1 MSGCQLC
8 PRGCGVERPLSV
20 SDGGPFGVCGVGRL
34 PVVARAAPHFGEEPC
49 ISGTR
54 GAGTVFFSG
63 CTLQCVY
70 CQNHEIST
78 GRFGREVTVDR
89 LREIFDSLIAQ
100 GVHNLDLV
108 TPMHFTPA
116 VLEALERPIS
126 VPVIV
131 NTGGY
136 ENVTTLRQWK
146 GKADIYLP
154 DLKYTDDDMA
164 LRYSHA
170 ADYPEKAKA
179 AITEM
184 VRQTGPYVLDDDGL
198 MRRGVIIRHLMLPG
212 GLADTCRVIVWVAS
226 EFGNTVMFS
235 LMSQYTPVREID
247 GSPAL
252 NRRLTTREY
261 TRAMEHLEK
270 RGITAGYT
278 QALGSATVTE
288 IPAFDLTGIV

>member
-63 CTLQCVY
+63 CTLQCIY

-78 GRFGREVTVDR
+78 GRFGREVTVER

-136 ENVTTLRQWK
+136 ENVTTLRRPSTSD
-146 GKADIYLP
+146 GTNEEPRIENLALP
-154 DLKYTDDDMA
+154 ELENLLQQAIDSENYEE
-164 LRYSHA
+164 A
-170 ADYPEKAKA
+170 ARISE
-179 AITEM
+179 
-184 VRQTGPYVLDDDGL
+184 
-198 MRRGVIIRHLMLPG
+198 IIK
-212 GLADTCRVIVWVAS
+212 CKK
-226 EFGNTVMFS
+226 
-235 LMSQYTPVREID
+235 SQ
-247 GSPAL
+247 
-252 NRRLTTREY
+252 
-261 TRAMEHLEK
+261 
-270 RGITAGYT
+270 
-278 QALGSATVTE
+278 
-288 IPAFDLTGIV
+288 